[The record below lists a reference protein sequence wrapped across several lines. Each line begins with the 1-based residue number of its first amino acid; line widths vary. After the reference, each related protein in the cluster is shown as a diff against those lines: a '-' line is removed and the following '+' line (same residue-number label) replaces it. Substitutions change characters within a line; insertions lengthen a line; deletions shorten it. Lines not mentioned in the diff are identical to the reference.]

1 VAVTAEIYFSNN
13 YRDLCEEHGTGA
25 GFQFEFHCNRCQ
37 DTWRSPFEA
46 YAGGRMAS
54 WVGKGVNAAWGML
67 GRTGSGVSSAAD
79 GLAGAGY
86 GSARDSAF
94 QRAISTAQGHFNRC
108 PRCTHYVCN
117 RCWNAGQGICLTCAP
132 DTAAEAVAAR
142 QRGLNDMVS
151 ERAYGAGQSAGAQF
165 DTAAQ
170 RQLVCPQCSGETHG
184 SAFCPHCGHRL
195 AQQETCGSCSAQLP
209 AGAAFCPECGTRR

>member
-1 VAVTAEIYFSNN
+1 MSGAEIYFSNN
-13 YRDLCEEHGTGA
+13 YRDLCEQNGTGA
-25 GFQFEFHCNRCQ
+25 GFQFEFSCGRCY
-37 DTWRSPFEA
+37 DTWRSPFEPYTGA
-46 YAGGRMAS
+46 RMAS
-54 WVGKGVNAAWGML
+54 WVNKGVSAAWGML

-86 GSARDSAF
+86 GSARDAAF
-94 QRAISTAQGHFNRC
+94 QRAISNAEGHFNRC

-151 ERAYGAGQSAGAQF
+151 EQAYAAGQQAGTGF
-165 DTAAQ
+165 DAAAP
-170 RQLVCPQCSGETHG
+170 RQLVCPQCRAETHG
-184 SAFCPHCGHRL
+184 TPFCPGCGHRM
-195 AQQETCGSCSAQLP
+195 AQDDSCSSCQTAVPQ
-209 AGAAFCPECGTRR
+209 GAAFCPTCGTRR